1 MVRRVRALVRVFF
14 VEHLEV
20 SLPRLAQL
28 QNGSQVARAVAVVR
42 SRPHL
47 RLISELQTDCANLA
61 VEEVLVAVHGNLM
74 RATHELQ
81 SVDLVELLRHIS
93 AEDPA
98 STAEVALEATPY
110 ILGTGVPFN
119 IRLRIGPEEIGIQS
133 LVCHL
138 LEAVDAVDVIDGADE
153 GRKSSVDAHDL
164 VVDERSNTHA
174 VEHVHQVL
182 PSVGVSVLLHALI
195 VETVHLRDLSS
206 LVVASQEGDAVRV
219 TGLQSEEQLDGFY
232 TEVAAV
238 DVVSHEN
245 VFGVGHIA
253 SDAEQLLQI
262 VELTVNVATHSAG
275 GGDGLWVIRMSDASH
290 NDVGFLHH
298 NILHNA
304 AKQLQFVLLQRCL
317 LPQLRNPRVQI
328 RNHSFVL
335 LATTSS
341 ILSASSYQCA

>member
-1 MVRRVRALVRVFF
+1 M
-14 VEHLEV
+14 

-28 QNGSQVARAVAVVR
+28 QNGSQVARAVTVVR

-47 RLISELQTDCANLA
+47 RLIAEPQTDCANLA
-61 VEEVLVAVHGNLM
+61 VEEVLVAVHGDLM
-74 RATHELQ
+74 RAAHELE

-98 STAEVALEATPY
+98 SAAEVALEATPY
-110 ILGTGVPFN
+110 ALETRIPLN
-119 IRLRIGPEEIGIQS
+119 IRLRVGPEEISIQS
-133 LVCHL
+133 LVRHL

-153 GRKSSVDAHDL
+153 GRKPSVDAHDL
-164 VVDERSNTHA
+164 VVNERGDAHA
-174 VEHVHQVL
+174 VEHIHQVL

-206 LVVASQEGDAVRV
+206 LVVASQEGDAIRV

-238 DVVSHEN
+238 HVVSHEN
-245 VFGVGHIA
+245 VFGVGHVA

-262 VELTVNVATHSAG
+262 VELTVNVATHSAWG
-275 GGDGLWVIRMSDASH
+275 GNGLCVIQISDESH
-290 NDVGFLHH
+290 DDVGLLHH

-335 LATTSS
+335 RATTSS
-341 ILSASSYQCA
+341 ILSASSCQCA